1 LILRLAQ
8 GDAWGF
14 TTTARTAILAALLI
28 ALVAACAKGPDK
40 AAKTIKGRKAA
51 AHATASS
58 AEATTTRP
66 GSVATTR
73 PASTPRPGSSSSI
86 PAGTKAQSRASRS
99 TTGPTTQAV
108 APFVEVWTGRQALVA
123 QVVAVRGTA
132 VFVLTCPPPGE
143 TQPCVATG
151 YFADEQTKDLPPY
164 ESRPAFVLYEH
175 GQPVGCTAQ
184 TLANFQCQGWLH
196 QRVYGVTGVVRQQAA
211 NQGGDFI
218 LDVSTKQAA

>member
-1 LILRLAQ
+1 
-8 GDAWGF
+8 
-14 TTTARTAILAALLI
+14 
-28 ALVAACAKGPDK
+28 VAACAKGSDK
-40 AAKTIKGRKAA
+40 VAKTVRAKNGE

-58 AEATTTRP
+58 ADVTTTRP
-66 GSVATTR
+66 GSVTTTR
-73 PASTPRPGSSSSI
+73 PGSTSSI
-86 PAGTKAQSRASRS
+86 PAGTRAQSRASTS
-99 TTGPTTQAV
+99 TTGPTSQAA
-108 APFVEVWTGRQALVA
+108 APFGEVWSRRQALVGQA
-123 QVVAVRGTA
+123 VAVRGTA

-184 TLANFQCQGWLH
+184 TLANFQCQGWRH
-196 QRVYGVTGVVRQQAA
+196 QRVYGVSGVVRQQAA

-218 LDVSTKQAA
+218 LDVSTKQLA